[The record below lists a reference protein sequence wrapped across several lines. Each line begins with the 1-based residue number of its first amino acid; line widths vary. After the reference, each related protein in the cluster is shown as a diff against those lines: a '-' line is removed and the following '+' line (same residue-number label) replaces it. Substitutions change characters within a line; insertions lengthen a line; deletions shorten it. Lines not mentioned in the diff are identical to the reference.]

1 MDSTAVGFKL
11 CKAVSGE
18 CAGPGEYREKG
29 EGTRVSYATTCD
41 SAAFIHTLPH
51 THPQSPPRR
60 VEQDTQTNR
69 DGSERTNERT
79 SQRFGCSVQ
88 FSFACLPGGEPTT
101 GPLCSSFHTAV
112 THTATA
118 ATATTTATTTAHP
131 PSSLLPTAA
140 STASGGE

>member
-1 MDSTAVGFKL
+1 MDSTAVCFKL
-11 CKAVSGE
+11 CKAVLGE

-69 DGSERTNERT
+69 DGSERTN
-79 SQRFGCSVQ
+79 GLGVQ
-88 FSFACLPGGEPTT
+88 FSLVLRVYRVANRRPVRCVHLSTPR
-101 GPLCSSFHTAV
+101 
-112 THTATA
+112 
-118 ATATTTATTTAHP
+118 
-131 PSSLLPTAA
+131 LPTQQLQQLQQQQQQRLPTLRPHFYLQQHQQRVGV
-140 STASGGE
+140 SEFTN